1 MSIGLPMAVYHGDR
15 KGSMMKT
22 NLLQTSLPA
31 LDGEEVDALFSD
43 LSVAKS
49 GAVLRK
55 ADLAI
60 LDVIAEDLC
69 GIDEAGR
76 GPLVGPVSAAAVILP
91 RDFPYEVLNDSKA
104 LTPKM
109 RDRAYE
115 IITEKAIA
123 WSIGWSSC
131 DEIGNLNILNASL
144 LAMKRAYATL
154 GVNAGLVLV
163 DGNKAPA
170 LRCARIHPV
179 IKGDACV
186 PAIMAASILAKV
198 ARDRLMERLDRI
210 EPCYGF
216 SKHKGYPTREH
227 REAIRAH
234 GFSQW
239 ARPGFRT

>member
-1 MSIGLPMAVYHGDR
+1 MKGNE
-15 KGSMMKT
+15 KGSMMMA
-22 NLLQTSLPA
+22 NSLQTFCPGFPIAEKEAVL
-31 LDGEEVDALFSD
+31 
-43 LSVAKS
+43 KN
-49 GAVLRK
+49 GAVVQK
-55 ADLAI
+55 ADLATF
-60 LDVIAEDLC
+60 DVVAEDLC

-104 LTPKM
+104 LTPRK

-123 WSIGWSSC
+123 WSVGWSSC
-131 DEIGNLNILNASL
+131 DEIGKLNILNASL
-144 LAMKRAYATL
+144 LAMQRAYASL

-163 DGNKAPA
+163 DGNKAPELA
-170 LRCARIHPV
+170 CARIHPV

-198 ARDRLMERLDRI
+198 ARDRLMVRLDRI

-216 SKHKGYPTREH
+216 SKHKGYPTQEH

-234 GFSQW
+234 GLSQW
-239 ARPGFRT
+239 TRPGFRT